1 LDNNQSKNK
10 SAQQYKAFEKIV
22 IDEKKSVL
30 KIQKQ
35 KKGSQNVGSSKKYK
49 TKKKR
54 DEPKLRIIPLG
65 GIGEIGKN
73 ITAYECGDD
82 IIIVDCGM
90 GFPDDELLGID
101 IVIPDF
107 TYLEENKEKVRAV
120 LITHAHE
127 DHIGALPYFLKQ
139 VNVPVY
145 GAALTIGLIKAK
157 LTEHR
162 MLETASLYTFKTGD
176 KIKLGCFTVEPIRV
190 NHSIP
195 DAVSFAIT
203 SPAGVVVQTG
213 DFKVDYTPVSGE
225 PIDLVRFAELG
236 REGVLALLSDSTNSE
251 KMGTTPSEKM
261 VGQSFEMLFSRAE
274 GKRLVIA
281 TFASN
286 IHRIQQIIDLARR
299 HGRKV
304 AISGR
309 SMENYV
315 QTATE
320 LGYLDI
326 DDDILIETSQI
337 NKVRPRDLIIVT
349 TGSQGEPMS
358 ALSRMASGTH
368 RQISITRDDVII
380 ISASPIPGNEKT
392 ITRVINE
399 LLKKGSDVIYE
410 SMYDV
415 HASGHACQNDQKLML
430 TLVKPR
436 YFIPVHGEYK
446 HLIKHIDTAKSMG
459 YTDNSV
465 IIPEIGKIIELSKG
479 SVRSAGTVTA
489 GRVLVDGL
497 GVGDVGSVV
506 LRDRQHL
513 AQDGLIVVVC
523 TIDTDCGELISG
535 PDLISRGFVYVRE
548 AESLIEEARSAV
560 KEIIES
566 YECKGNRDWS
576 AMKMQIREELGKLMY
591 QKTKRNPMILP
602 IVMEI

>member
-1 LDNNQSKNK
+1 MDNNQSKNK